1 MEKEF
6 LSYNQQMKR
15 LRDKSILC
23 KGAHDKTL
31 LVRAGYF
38 NLINGYKDPFICKI
52 DSTGKHIYLD
62 NCDIEHFQKLKTFD
76 DELRCILLK
85 YITKVEEEIRTLT
98 GYKIDQCNGNG
109 KIPWYD
115 AKAYSD
121 KKKLQDKMKAISS
134 AYKELSVSKLNYV
147 RFYMNNHSSIPTW
160 IMVKVVNFATFIDI
174 LRVSKIPVLH
184 SLCHLYGIYDKNGYC
199 NVKLL
204 IGSLHWLRKVRNS
217 CAHNERIY
225 NLQETFSKGK
235 YNTTGRI
242 KEIYL
247 SQLNSSYVLSD
258 SGKRIIDLLVYL
270 KYYLPPKEYKRLI
283 NIIINLM
290 SNLKNAVPPVAF
302 DNICISMGIH
312 NFTDIEKLKELSKD
326 EIKYN
331 KFDTLM

>member
-15 LRDKSILC
+15 LRDKFISC
-23 KGAHDKTL
+23 KDTHDKTL

-38 NLINGYKDPFICKI
+38 NLINGYKEPFICKN
-52 DSTGKHIYLD
+52 DSDGKHIYLD
-62 NCDIEHFQKLKTFD
+62 NCDIEHFQKLKSFD

-85 YITKVEEEIRTLT
+85 YITQVEEEIRTLT

-134 AYKELSVSKLNYV
+134 AYKELSESKLDYV
-147 RFYMNNHSSIPTW
+147 RFYMDNHSSIPTW

-184 SLCHLYGIYDKNGYC
+184 SLCHLYGMYDKKDCC

-235 YNTTGRI
+235 YKNTGRI
-242 KEIYL
+242 KETYL
-247 SQLNSSYVLSD
+247 LQLNSLYAVSD

-270 KYYLPPKEYKRLI
+270 KYYLPPKEYKHLI
-283 NIIINLM
+283 NKITHLM
-290 SNLKNAVPPVAF
+290 KDLKEVVPPIAF
-302 DNICISMGIH
+302 DNICKSMGIYD
-312 NFTDIEKLKELSKD
+312 FADVEKLKELPKA

-331 KFDTLM
+331 KFDTLT